1 LYKNYDLKSIIIRY
15 LTLTD
20 NVYSEIKTEIIN
32 LLKVLTIFELT
43 NDCLTD
49 AYEVILKDFTSLFST
64 RSSGD
69 QLEAYL
75 SLFNCLLVKLNKP
88 SYTFNKQLCLNVF
101 NLVLGFLKSTNLNE
115 SKIENLNILSNCF
128 TYLTHYLQL
137 TNTSVEENFKKLDLC
152 NSLFKNDFLFL
163 NNFLSN
169 EFELSK
175 LTKYLCDS
183 SLIINQD
190 QVDLIK
196 SNNLTYL
203 PTYLI
208 PTTLHDSYVYIYPFF
223 VSLLRLLVQ
232 TFQFKSD
239 SLDEKLKSCKKFL
252 TNPYVKSYLKKAFFS
267 QKPMNTGNDDDNS
280 YFTKYEYYFAYY
292 CTKLAL
298 NFYIYQVPSF
308 FFQQTNIQ
316 TSNYLLIF

>member
-1 LYKNYDLKSIIIRY
+1 MKNIHRIIVSAII
-15 LTLTD
+15 LIPLCFSGANAQSSFGIFAGLATPSD
-20 NVYSEIKTEIIN
+20 MVNQVY
-32 LLKVLTIFELT
+32 
-43 NDCLTD
+43 
-49 AYEVILKDFTSLFST
+49 
-64 RSSGD
+64 
-69 QLEAYL
+69 
-75 SLFNCLLVKLNKP
+75 
-88 SYTFNKQLCLNVF
+88 
-101 NLVLGFLKSTNLNE
+101 
-115 SKIENLNILSNCF
+115 
-128 TYLTHYLQL
+128 
-137 TNTSVEENFKKLDLC
+137 NT
-152 NSLFKNDFLFL
+152 
-163 NNFLSN
+163 
-169 EFELSK
+169 
-175 LTKYLCDS
+175 
-183 SLIINQD
+183 
-190 QVDLIK
+190 DLIK

-239 SLDEKLKSCKKFL
+239 SLDEKLKSFKKFL